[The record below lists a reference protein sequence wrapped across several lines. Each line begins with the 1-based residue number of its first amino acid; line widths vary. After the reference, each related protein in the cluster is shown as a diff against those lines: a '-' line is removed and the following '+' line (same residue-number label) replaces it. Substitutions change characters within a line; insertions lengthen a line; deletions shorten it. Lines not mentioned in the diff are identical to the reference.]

1 MFRPLP
7 TLALVLAAVPAAV
20 LAAPAPPPATVIAI
34 ESFQFTPE
42 AVVIPKGSRVT
53 FLNKDA
59 APHTAT
65 PEEDGAKFAGTG
77 RLLAGESKTLT
88 FPDKGVYNYFCE
100 FHTTMKGRVTVR

>member
-7 TLALVLAAVPAAV
+7 ILAVVLVAVPAAV

-42 AVVIPKGSRVT
+42 NVVIPKGSRVT
-53 FLNKDA
+53 FVNKDA
-59 APHTAT
+59 APHSAT
-65 PEEDGAKFAGTG
+65 PEEGAKFTGTG

-88 FPDKGVYNYFCE
+88 FPDNGVYDYFCE